1 MKTKNA
7 TGCNIQSDTKLDQE
21 WDWEL
26 WNETKKVKWKKG
38 RPMRWPEKIKMFF
51 VRKNA
56 RKTEPGSC
64 PVFGIYCNTLTHDHR
79 NKKLSINSAILSLS
93 SLIQYTPYRSAHN
106 STQLSYWLTFRT
118 TCNKG
123 KFYLTPRACGQM
135 IVYFVLFLFS
145 LFGTGP
151 SPWESSEGNFPIMS
165 CSNDIFFVRTIQVHI
180 FYKNLGLERPKN

>member
-64 PVFGIYCNTLTHDHR
+64 PVFGVYCNTLTHDHR

-93 SLIQYTPYRSAHN
+93 SLIQYTPYRSAQRT
-106 STQLSYWLTFRT
+106 TQLSSVTDWLSEQHVTKENFISLHVRVVRWLFISFFFFFPYLVQGHRREKVA
-118 TCNKG
+118 KG
-123 KFYLTPRACGQM
+123 
-135 IVYFVLFLFS
+135 IS
-145 LFGTGP
+145 L
-151 SPWESSEGNFPIMS
+151 
-165 CSNDIFFVRTIQVHI
+165 
-180 FYKNLGLERPKN
+180 